1 MQPTLLSMCI
11 SATILVNNLQLKSD
25 IRVPLEVRSMAVC
38 LMIGETETMTQSSEI
53 MSDRVEDPPVMT
65 PVSWLELPR
74 CEVESYW
81 TDEAMRLEL
90 LALL

>member
-25 IRVPLEVRSMAVC
+25 IRVPLEVQSMAVC